1 MRVLME
7 AREEAEAAA
16 QRYENQQQ
24 GLGERFL
31 ESLARA
37 LEHVE
42 EQPQL
47 FPLLET
53 LKTRRE
59 VRRSILRRFPYMV
72 VYEIRPQ
79 ETLVLAVAHVRRRPN
94 YWRRRLQ

>member
-31 ESLARA
+31 EFLARA